1 MCGKA
6 SLEAVRLTSRYCPGD
21 DPSRV
26 ATETL
31 SALPDR
37 LRGAQKVFASTGGLH
52 GAALFGTDG
61 TMLGVREDIG
71 RHNAVDKVIGWAL
84 EQDRIPLTG
93 TVLLVSGRASFE
105 LTQKAVMAGIPV
117 LAAVSAPS
125 SLGGRSRQPV
135 RPHAGGVLARR
146 VDERLHP
153 ARTG

>member
-1 MCGKA
+1 M
-6 SLEAVRLTSRYCPGD
+6 RLTSRHCPGD

-84 EQDRIPLTG
+84 EQDRIP
-93 TVLLVSGRASFE
+93 SPAPCCWS
-105 LTQKAVMAGIPV
+105 
-117 LAAVSAPS
+117 AA
-125 SLGGRSRQPV
+125 
-135 RPHAGGVLARR
+135 ARR
-146 VDERLHP
+146 SNSPKKR
-153 ARTG
+153 